1 MARTITRYKETE
13 IRIFH
18 TFIVYHIYSS
28 VGMLYFAA
36 QRKEQETKQKKIDEE
51 REKRLEQSTKAY
63 EKWRENSKNK
73 PKPATQGLLRM

>member
-1 MARTITRYKETE
+1 MP
-13 IRIFH
+13 
-18 TFIVYHIYSS
+18 
-28 VGMLYFAA
+28 YFAA
-36 QRKEQETKQKKIDEE
+36 QRKEQETKQKKMDEE